1 MPTDD
6 VRLDDNSITDVDVI
20 DTVTQI
26 VDYPGELVTERDRH
40 RLAGERVLS
49 VCSRSKERPLEVLV
63 QVGPADAAPLDL
75 DRPRTRLRLRNV
87 VDADVARTIET
98 CSFHEERS
106 PLGSSALPCVCD
118 SEHIRRVQCDK
129 GCTFASPKFA

>member
-6 VRLDDNSITDVDVI
+6 VRLDDNAITDVDVI
-20 DTVTQI
+20 DTVTHF

-40 RLAGERVLS
+40 RLAGERVRS
-49 VCSRSKERPLEVLV
+49 VCCRSKDRPLEVLV
-63 QVGPADAAPLDL
+63 QVGPADAAPLDLDL

-98 CSFHEERS
+98 AAFMRKISFGFKRI
-106 PLGSSALPCVCD
+106 AV
-118 SEHIRRVQCDK
+118 RV
-129 GCTFASPKFA
+129 

>member
-1 MPTDD
+1 M
-6 VRLDDNSITDVDVI
+6 DVI

-40 RLAGERVLS
+40 RLAGERVRS
-49 VCSRSKERPLEVLV
+49 VCGRSEDRPLEVLV
-63 QVGPADAAPLDL
+63 QVGPADAAPLDLDL

-98 CSFHEERS
+98 CSFHEE
-106 PLGSSALPCVCD
+106 
-118 SEHIRRVQCDK
+118 
-129 GCTFASPKFA
+129 